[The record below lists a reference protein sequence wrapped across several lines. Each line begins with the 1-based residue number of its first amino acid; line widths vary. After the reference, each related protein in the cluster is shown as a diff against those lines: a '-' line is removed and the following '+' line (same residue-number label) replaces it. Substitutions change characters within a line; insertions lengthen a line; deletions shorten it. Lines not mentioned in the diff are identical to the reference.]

1 MISASPVG
9 GYPNAYSFGGARGF
23 KVMTDGSPM
32 ITNNAGVTPA
42 QTTSQGP
49 TPDTNVQELV
59 LVYAPKVP
67 PQLEHWLR
75 KRSMRLHV
83 NDSVNVDAN
92 EVKTLGARYVFVD
105 MDALPADRA
114 GADTVRQLRVNAPE
128 AKVVAVTHKSDD
140 AYVRSLTDA
149 GACGVVIKQPYVAD
163 LVFSLQA
170 AGEGRTYIS
179 GVATERER
187 AAVQITARERE
198 VLELMANG
206 HSNQAIGERLSI
218 SVKTVEAHRARLFKK
233 LGASNVADAVLLAI
247 RTGLVMP

>member
-1 MISASPVG
+1 MTEGSPVISNHNTALQSAPG
-9 GYPNAYSFGGARGF
+9 LGEAA
-23 KVMTDGSPM
+23 
-32 ITNNAGVTPA
+32 A
-42 QTTSQGP
+42 
-49 TPDTNVQELV
+49 QELV
-59 LVYAPKVP
+59 LIYAPGVP

-75 KRSMRLHV
+75 KRGMRLHV
-83 NDSVNVDAN
+83 SESMSLDPN
-92 EVKTLGARYVFVD
+92 EIRNLGARYVYID
-105 MDALPADRA
+105 LDALPADRNPIEV
-114 GADTVRQLRVNAPE
+114 VRTLRAQVPE
-128 AKVVAVTHKSDD
+128 VKLGVMTHRSDD
-140 AYVRSLTDA
+140 TLIRGLTEV
-149 GACGVVIKQPYVAD
+149 GAVSVVIKQPYVAD

-170 AGEGRTYIS
+170 VQEGRSYVS

-206 HSNQAIGERLSI
+206 HSNQSIGEKLSI

>member
-1 MISASPVG
+1 MMTNSTATSTGSAHVG
-9 GYPNAYSFGGARGF
+9 EAA
-23 KVMTDGSPM
+23 
-32 ITNNAGVTPA
+32 A
-42 QTTSQGP
+42 
-49 TPDTNVQELV
+49 QELV
-59 LVYAPKVP
+59 VVFAPKVP

-75 KRSMRLHV
+75 KRGMRMHV
-83 NDSVNVDAN
+83 HERVDAG
-92 EVKTLGARYVFVD
+92 ELRSSGAKYVFVD
-105 MDALPADRA
+105 LDAIPADKSA
-114 GADTVRQLRVNAPE
+114 VDTVRQLRNASSE
-128 AKVVAVTHKSDD
+128 AKVIAISFRSDD
-140 AYVRSLTDA
+140 AFVRSITEA
-149 GACGVVIKQPYVAD
+149 GAAGVVIKQPYVAD
-163 LVFSLQA
+163 LVFALQA
-170 AGEGRTYIS
+170 ATEGRTYVS

>member
-1 MISASPVG
+1 MAE
-9 GYPNAYSFGGARGF
+9 AA
-23 KVMTDGSPM
+23 
-32 ITNNAGVTPA
+32 A
-42 QTTSQGP
+42 Q
-49 TPDTNVQELV
+49 DLV

-75 KRSMRLHV
+75 KRSMKLQV
-83 NDSVNVDAN
+83 NDTVSMDPNQVRS
-92 EVKTLGARYVFVD
+92 TGAKYVFVD
-105 MDALPADRA
+105 LDALPADKNPV
-114 GADTVRQLRVNAPE
+114 DTVRQLKSQVE
-128 AKVVAVTHKSDD
+128 AKVVAITFRSDD
-140 AYVRSLTDA
+140 GFVHSLTEA
-149 GACGVVIKQPYVAD
+149 GAAGVVIKQPYVAD
-163 LVFSLQA
+163 LVFALQA
-170 AGEGRTYIS
+170 AGEGRTYVS
-179 GVATERER
+179 GVATDRER

>member
-1 MISASPVG
+1 
-9 GYPNAYSFGGARGF
+9 
-23 KVMTDGSPM
+23 MTEGSPM
-32 ITNNAGVTPA
+32 TSTTMASSGTGHMAEAAA
-42 QTTSQGP
+42 Q
-49 TPDTNVQELV
+49 DLV

-75 KRSMRLHV
+75 KRSMKLQV
-83 NDSVNVDAN
+83 NDTVSMDPNQVRS
-92 EVKTLGARYVFVD
+92 TGAKYVFVD
-105 MDALPADRA
+105 LDALPADKNPV
-114 GADTVRQLRVNAPE
+114 DTVRQLKSQVE
-128 AKVVAVTHKSDD
+128 AKVVAITFRSDD
-140 AYVRSLTDA
+140 GFVHSLTEA
-149 GACGVVIKQPYVAD
+149 GAAGVVIKQPYVAD
-163 LVFSLQA
+163 LVFALQA
-170 AGEGRTYIS
+170 AGEGRTYVS
-179 GVATERER
+179 GVATDRER

>member
-1 MISASPVG
+1 M
-9 GYPNAYSFGGARGF
+9 
-23 KVMTDGSPM
+23 MTNSSTATTAPGSGHVAE
-32 ITNNAGVTPA
+32 TAA
-42 QTTSQGP
+42 
-49 TPDTNVQELV
+49 QELV
-59 LVYAPKVP
+59 VVFAPKVP

-75 KRSMRLHV
+75 KRGMRMHIH
-83 NDSVNVDAN
+83 DRVDTT
-92 EVKTLGARYVFVD
+92 ELRSSGAKYVFVD
-105 MDALPADRA
+105 LDALPADKSA
-114 GADTVRQLRVNAPE
+114 VDTVRQLRNASAE
-128 AKVVAVTHKSDD
+128 AKVIAISFRSDD
-140 AYVRSLTDA
+140 AFVRSITEA
-149 GACGVVIKQPYVAD
+149 GAAGVVIKQPYVAD
-163 LVFSLQA
+163 LVFALQA
-170 AGEGRTYIS
+170 ASEGRTYVS

>member
-1 MISASPVG
+1 
-9 GYPNAYSFGGARGF
+9 
-23 KVMTDGSPM
+23 MTEGSPM
-32 ITNNAGVTPA
+32 MTNGTTAASNAGHVA
-42 QTTSQGP
+42 
-49 TPDTNVQELV
+49 DAAAQELV
-59 LVYAPKVP
+59 VVFAPKVP

-75 KRSMRLHV
+75 KRGMRMHLHERI
-83 NDSVNVDAN
+83 DTN
-92 EVKTLGARYVFVD
+92 ELRASGAKYAFVD
-105 MDALPADRA
+105 LDALPADKSPV
-114 GADTVRQLRVNAPE
+114 DTVRQLRNASAE
-128 AKVVAVTHKSDD
+128 AKVIAISFRSDD
-140 AYVRSLTDA
+140 AFVRSITEA
-149 GACGVVIKQPYVAD
+149 GAAGVVIKQPYVAD
-163 LVFSLQA
+163 LVFALQA
-170 AGEGRTYIS
+170 ASEGRTYVS

>member
-1 MISASPVG
+1 MMNNGSTAMATSGHVGDSA
-9 GYPNAYSFGGARGF
+9 
-23 KVMTDGSPM
+23 
-32 ITNNAGVTPA
+32 
-42 QTTSQGP
+42 
-49 TPDTNVQELV
+49 QELV
-59 LVYAPKVP
+59 LIFAPKIP

-75 KRSMRLHV
+75 KRTMRLQLD
-83 NDSVNVDAN
+83 DSGKVDAAL
-92 EVKTLGARYVFVD
+92 TRSSGARYAVVD
-105 MDALPADRA
+105 VDALSDKSAV
-114 GADTVRQLRVNAPE
+114 DTVRQLRAQAPE
-128 AKVVAVTHKSDD
+128 AKVLVLTHKSDD
-140 AYVRSLTDA
+140 GFVKSLTDA
-149 GACGVVIKQPYVAD
+149 GAVGVVIKQPYVAD
-163 LVFSLQA
+163 LVFALQA
-170 AGEGRTYIS
+170 AGEGRTYVS

>member
-1 MISASPVG
+1 MMNEGNTMP
-9 GYPNAYSFGGARGF
+9 
-23 KVMTDGSPM
+23 GSP
-32 ITNNAGVTPA
+32 
-42 QTTSQGP
+42 TSGSGEQA
-49 TPDTNVQELV
+49 VQELV

-75 KRSMRLHV
+75 KRSMRLQL
-83 NDSVNVDAN
+83 NESMAVDPA
-92 EVKTLGARYVFVD
+92 EVRASGARYLMVD
-105 MDALPADRA
+105 VDALGSRDPLDTIRQVRASAPDVKITAITYRDDEPTTRALTEA
-114 GADTVRQLRVNAPE
+114 GA
-128 AKVVAVTHKSDD
+128 H
-140 AYVRSLTDA
+140 
-149 GACGVVIKQPYVAD
+149 GVVVKQPYVAD

-170 AGEGRTYIS
+170 LAEGRNYVS

-187 AAVQITARERE
+187 AAVQITAREKE

>member
-1 MISASPVG
+1 MILNHNTASASTPVV
-9 GYPNAYSFGGARGF
+9 AEA
-23 KVMTDGSPM
+23 
-32 ITNNAGVTPA
+32 AA
-42 QTTSQGP
+42 
-49 TPDTNVQELV
+49 QELV
-59 LVYAPKVP
+59 LVYAHGVP

-83 NDSVNVDAN
+83 NGAMTLDPN
-92 EVKTLGARYVFVD
+92 EVRNLGARYLYID
-105 MDALPADRA
+105 LDALPMDRNAIEVVRNLKAQVPDVKIMVITHRSDDGFVRGLTEA
-114 GADTVRQLRVNAPE
+114 GAM
-128 AKVVAVTHKSDD
+128 S
-140 AYVRSLTDA
+140 
-149 GACGVVIKQPYVAD
+149 VVIKQPYVAD

-170 AGEGRTYIS
+170 AQEGRGYVS

-206 HSNQAIGERLSI
+206 HSNQSIGEKLSI

>member
-1 MISASPVG
+1 M
-9 GYPNAYSFGGARGF
+9 
-23 KVMTDGSPM
+23 MTNSSTATAPGSGHAAE
-32 ITNNAGVTPA
+32 TAA
-42 QTTSQGP
+42 
-49 TPDTNVQELV
+49 QELV
-59 LVYAPKVP
+59 VVFAPKVP

-75 KRSMRLHV
+75 KRGMRMHIH
-83 NDSVNVDAN
+83 DRVDTS
-92 EVKTLGARYVFVD
+92 ELRSSGAKYVFVD
-105 MDALPADRA
+105 LDALAADKSA
-114 GADTVRQLRVNAPE
+114 VDTVRQLRSASPE
-128 AKVVAVTHKSDD
+128 AKVIAITFRSDD
-140 AYVRSLTDA
+140 AYVRSISDA
-149 GACGVVIKQPYVAD
+149 GAAGVVIKQPYVAD
-163 LVFSLQA
+163 LVFALQA
-170 AGEGRTYIS
+170 ASEGRTYVS

>member
-1 MISASPVG
+1 
-9 GYPNAYSFGGARGF
+9 
-23 KVMTDGSPM
+23 MTEGSPM
-32 ITNNAGVTPA
+32 INETNPTPSSA
-42 QTTSQGP
+42 GP
-49 TPDTNVQELV
+49 TSGEVVQDVV

-75 KRSMRLHV
+75 KRSMRLHL
-83 NDSVNVDAN
+83 NDSMNVDAQ
-92 EVKTLGARYVFVD
+92 EARAVGARYVMIDV
-105 MDALPADRA
+105 DALPPARDPLE
-114 GADTVRQLRVNAPE
+114 TLRQLRLHLPDVKIA
-128 AKVVAVTHKSDD
+128 AVTARDSD
-140 AYVRSLTDA
+140 AYLRSLQEA
-149 GACGVVIKQPYVAD
+149 GAQAVVTKQPYVAD

-170 AGEGRTYIS
+170 MGEGRTYVS

-187 AAVQITARERE
+187 AAVQITAREKE